1 MILLHNPKTAGRFL
15 TKALADRG
23 VNPYAH
29 GFHVK
34 YADVAK
40 HNPNARILTIVRNP
54 YNRFASAVGFCYS
67 NVFRDGKEPS
77 VDNALDHFEK
87 NPEFMFTKEALWFNP
102 QSYWYGDRC
111 EILQYESMEDW
122 NKLHK
127 LIGID
132 LNTIHIKEDYDLT
145 DLQKSRI
152 KRLYLPYDK
161 LLFDLYKL

>member
-1 MILLHNPKTAGRFL
+1 
-15 TKALADRG
+15 
-23 VNPYAH
+23 
-29 GFHVK
+29 
-34 YADVAK
+34 
-40 HNPNARILTIVRNP
+40 
-54 YNRFASAVGFCYS
+54 
-67 NVFRDGKEPS
+67 
-77 VDNALDHFEK
+77 
-87 NPEFMFTKEALWFNP
+87 MFTKEALWFNP

-127 LIGID
+127 LTGID
-132 LNTIHIKEDYDLT
+132 LNTINIKEDYDLT

>member
-67 NVFRDGKEPS
+67 NVFRDGKEPF

-87 NPEFMFTKEALWFNP
+87 NPEFMFTKE
-102 QSYWYGDRC
+102 
-111 EILQYESMEDW
+111 
-122 NKLHK
+122 
-127 LIGID
+127 D